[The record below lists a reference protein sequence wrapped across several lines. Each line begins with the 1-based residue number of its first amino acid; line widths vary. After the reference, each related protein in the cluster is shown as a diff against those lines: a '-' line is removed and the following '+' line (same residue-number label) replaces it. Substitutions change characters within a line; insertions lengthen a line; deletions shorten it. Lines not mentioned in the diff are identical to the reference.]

1 MSRRDNYH
9 GIVRSALESEGW
21 TITDDPFLV
30 KIGRK
35 SAQIDLGA
43 ERIIIAEKENE
54 KIAVEIKTFAALS
67 TLTDYYHALGQFLLY
82 KMAMQ
87 AQDPERTLYLAMPS
101 DAYQELSQD
110 IFDYPPFEAL
120 RSQLIIYHLTDNT
133 ALIWIK

>member
-1 MSRRDNYH
+1 MSRRDNNH
-9 GIVRSALESEGW
+9 EIVRTALEKEGW
-21 TITDDPFLV
+21 KITNDPFWI

-54 KIAVEIKTFAALS
+54 KIAVEIKSFIALS

-87 AQDPERTLYLAMPS
+87 TQDPERTLYLAMPS
-101 DAYQELSQD
+101 DAYEELSQD
-110 IFDYPPFEAL
+110 IFDFVPFESL
-120 RSQLIIYHLTDNT
+120 KHQLIIYQLTQNT
-133 ALIWIK
+133 NLLWIK